1 MNERELQA
9 IVQKYSKNFEMLLEN
24 NSFAI
29 DETKIFQTENPIT
42 EPTTRGGVY
51 FAEMKELKVEAI
63 VQDTSI
69 SKHLSKEGLVYIEVP
84 GVMGWNRENIN
95 KKKSM
100 GLTSS
105 NNFLIFGSFSL
116 ISIFILFNLETMFDL
131 PD

>member
-1 MNERELQA
+1 MNERELQV
-9 IVQKYSKNFEMLLEN
+9 IVQKYSQNFEMLLEN

-69 SKHLSKEGLVYIEVP
+69 SKHLSKAMLGPNKEFLDIVLQASIDNKQTMSLVTNLTNIMQNASKIHLYLTLKDAIIE
-84 GVMGWNRENIN
+84 
-95 KKKSM
+95 SQ
-100 GLTSS
+100 
-105 NNFLIFGSFSL
+105 
-116 ISIFILFNLETMFDL
+116 
-131 PD
+131 

>member
-9 IVQKYSKNFEMLLEN
+9 IVQKYSQNFEMLLEN

-69 SKHLSKEGLVYIEVP
+69 SKHLSKAMLGPNKEFLDIALQASIDNKQTISLVTNLTNIMQNASKIHLYLTLKDAIIE
-84 GVMGWNRENIN
+84 
-95 KKKSM
+95 SQ
-100 GLTSS
+100 
-105 NNFLIFGSFSL
+105 
-116 ISIFILFNLETMFDL
+116 
-131 PD
+131 